1 MRFSK
6 KYDGAK
12 TMTGEQRQVVM
23 ALLELSKGKKRSKR
37 RSPSPRRSPT
47 KRRRSRSRSPSA
59 QYKRIQSMRASGKYD
74 SKKY

>member
-23 ALLELSKGKKRSKR
+23 ALLELSKGKR
-37 RSPSPRRSPT
+37 RSRSPRRSPT
-47 KRRRSRSRSPSA
+47 KRRRSKSRSPSA
-59 QYKRIQSMRASGKYD
+59 QYKRIQSMRASGKW
-74 SKKY
+74 

>member
-23 ALLELSKGKKRSKR
+23 ALLQLSKGKKRSKR
-37 RSPSPRRSPT
+37 RSSPRRSPT
-47 KRRRSRSRSPSA
+47 KRRRSKSRSPSA

-74 SKKY
+74 SKK